1 MTTGGTLL
9 GLMVITSGVWLLDS
23 AVQNRPPIKTLETII
38 KSPSSALSAVK
49 SAKGTA
55 YAVPTGT
62 SESTTGSTAATSV
75 QAAEAIAYARSK
87 IGLPYKYGATGPN
100 AYDCS
105 GLVQASYKAAGVS
118 LPRTTVG
125 QILVGSPVSKAKL
138 VPGDLVFPDPG
149 HVQIYTGNGMVVEA
163 PRTGEKVREVAMW
176 GFFTARHLPLA
187 SGGGTVTA

>member
-1 MTTGGTLL
+1 MAGGGTIL
-9 GLMVITSGVWLLDS
+9 GLFTVTVGVWLLDS
-23 AVQNRPPIKTLETII
+23 AVQNRPPIKTLETIV
-38 KSPSSALSAVK
+38 KSPGTALSAVK

-62 SESTTGSTAATSV
+62 TTSTTGGTTATSV

-87 IGLPYKYGATGPN
+87 IGDPYHFGSTGPSTF
-100 AYDCS
+100 DCS
-105 GLVQASYKAAGVS
+105 GLVQASYKSAGVS
-118 LPRTTVG
+118 LPRTTAG
-125 QILVGSPVSKAKL
+125 QILIGTPVAKAKL

-149 HVQIYTGNGMVVEA
+149 HVQIYTGNGNVVEA